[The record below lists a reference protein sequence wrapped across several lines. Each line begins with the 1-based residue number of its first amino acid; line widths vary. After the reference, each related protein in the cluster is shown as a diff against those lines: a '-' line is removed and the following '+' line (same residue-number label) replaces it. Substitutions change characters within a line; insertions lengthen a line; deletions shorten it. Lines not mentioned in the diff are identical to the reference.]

1 MQIEIKPN
9 SFFVF
14 DLDDTLY
21 PEIEFLRSGFRVI
34 ARQLEQRTG
43 TNVYEEMWV
52 RYRAGE
58 NVFAWIAGQ
67 YQDQWPGLTVAQLL
81 KIYREH
87 EPEIQ
92 LRLGAIDLL
101 NRLAAMKVPAG
112 LITDGRSI
120 TQRNKLKAL
129 YLHDYFTD
137 TIISEEFGSE
147 KPAERNYRY
156 FEEKYPGRQFTYI
169 GDNTTKDFLA
179 PAKLGW
185 FTCCLKSDGN
195 NIHTQVFDLPSC
207 PAAVI
212 NSFDEIQLT

>member
-1 MQIEIKPN
+1 MQIEIKHN

-34 ARQLEQRTG
+34 ARQLEQRIG
-43 TNVYEEMWV
+43 VHIYADMWQ
-52 RYRAGE
+52 RYQARE
-58 NVFAWIAGQ
+58 NVFAWVV
-67 YQDQWPGLTVAQLL
+67 DQHQSRWPGLTVEHLL

-87 EPEIQ
+87 DPEIQ
-92 LRLGAIDLL
+92 LRPGAIALL
-101 NRLAAMKVPAG
+101 DKLADREVPVG

-129 YLHDYFTD
+129 YLHEYFAE

-147 KPAERNYRY
+147 KPDERNYRY
-156 FEEKYPGRQFTYI
+156 FEEKYPGCSFTYI
-169 GDNTTKDFLA
+169 GDNTTKDFLV

-185 FTCCLKSDGN
+185 LTCCLKDDGHH
-195 NIHTQVFDLPSC
+195 IHTQAFDLPSR
-207 PAAVI
+207 PSWVI
-212 NSFDEIQLT
+212 DSFEEIQLT